1 MAMAIPEGDSTMA
14 TTRVT
19 FTTANVGDGNNN
31 DPDGGGA
38 AVRLQ
43 NLDESGDPTGSE
55 IRVSDEGLHL
65 VAGDGS
71 FFEVR
76 DLISGAVRGSQ
87 FSTVHLGTSDIDNFL
102 GGDLND
108 YLNGGLGDDLLQGG
122 LGDDFIIGGAGDD
135 VLTGAAGADTF
146 IGGAGN
152 DRIDGGVGV
161 DTVTFEDST
170 AGVTVRLN
178 GGATSDGLGGTDT
191 LYGIENAVGT
201 AFNDTMVGN
210 GADNVLNGGGGAD
223 YLLGLNGD
231 DVLIGGSGSAN
242 TLQGGGGNDRYVV
255 SANDTIIEAAGE
267 GIDTVET
274 TMARQRLT
282 ANVEN
287 LTFVGTGGFTGIGNA
302 GDNTITGGEGRDTLI
317 GLAGNDTLV
326 GGSGEANELY
336 GGLGDDVYVVS
347 ANDTIVEQAG
357 EGLDAVLTT
366 LNTFTLAANVE
377 NLDFTGE
384 GDFTGTG
391 NAGANVIQ
399 GGSGADTLS
408 GRGGNDTLIGGD
420 GDDVA
425 VYVGNRADYTIELTL
440 DGYRVTD
447 NTAGR
452 DGVDLLMDVER
463 VTFAD
468 GQTLV
473 LADLFPPASE
483 AASASLFDAQIIPD
497 LDDGFMLDEKVAP
510 DFAGWTDDRNILVA
524 PDEYA
529 RLDAGH
535 DVWA

>member
-1 MAMAIPEGDSTMA
+1 MT

-19 FTTANVGDGNNN
+19 FRTAEVGNGDNN
-31 DPDGGGA
+31 DTDGGG

-43 NLDESGDPTGSE
+43 NMDETGALTGSE
-55 IRVSDEGLHL
+55 IRVGDEGLHL
-65 VAGDGS
+65 VAADGS
-71 FFEVR
+71 FFDVR
-76 DLISGAVRGSQ
+76 DLATGAERGAL
-87 FSTVHLGTSDIDNFL
+87 FSTVHLGTSGVDNLL

-146 IGGAGN
+146 IGGVGS

-161 DTVTFEDST
+161 DTVTFEDAT

-178 GGATSDGLGGTDT
+178 GGATTDGLGGTDT
-191 LYGIENAVGT
+191 LFGIENAVGT
-201 AFNDTMVGN
+201 GFNDTMVGN
-210 GADNVLNGGGGAD
+210 GADNVLNGGAGAD

-267 GIDTVET
+267 GVDTVET
-274 TMARQRLT
+274 TMVWQRLT

-287 LTFVGTGGFTGIGNA
+287 LTFTGTGAFTGIGNA
-302 GDNTITGGEGRDTLI
+302 GNNTITGGEGRDTLI
-317 GLAGNDTLV
+317 GLGGADTLV

-366 LNTFTLAANVE
+366 NSSYTLGANIE

-384 GDFTGTG
+384 GAFSGTG
-391 NAGANVIQ
+391 NASANVIQ
-399 GGSGADTLS
+399 GGAGDDTLS
-408 GRGGNDTLIGGD
+408 GLAGNDTLVGD
-420 GDDVA
+420 AGDDLA
-425 VYVGNRADYTIELTL
+425 VYRGNRADYTIELTL

-447 NTAGR
+447 NTADR

-463 VTFAD
+463 ITFAD

-473 LADLFPPASE
+473 LADLFPPAGD
-483 AASASLFDAQIIPD
+483 AASASLFDAQVVPD
-497 LDDGFMLDEKVAP
+497 LEDDFMLDGKA
-510 DFAGWTDDRNILVA
+510 DLAFAGWTDDRTMLTA
-524 PDEYA
+524 PDEFA
-529 RLDAGH
+529 RHDTGH
-535 DVWA
+535 DAWV

>member
-1 MAMAIPEGDSTMA
+1 MA

-76 DLISGAVRGSQ
+76 DLISGAVRGSE
-87 FSTVHLGTSDIDNFL
+87 FSTIHLGTSGIDNFL

-122 LGDDFIIGGAGDD
+122 LGDDFIVGGAGD
-135 VLTGAAGADTF
+135 
-146 IGGAGN
+146 

-201 AFNDTMVGN
+201 AFNDTLVGN
-210 GADNVLNGGGGAD
+210 GADNVLNGGEGAD

-287 LTFVGTGGFTGIGNA
+287 LTFVGTGAFTGIGNA
-302 GDNTITGGEGRDTLI
+302 GDNTIIGGEGRDTLI
-317 GLAGNDTLV
+317 GLGGNDTLV
-326 GGSGEANELY
+326 GGSGAANELY
-336 GGLGDDVYVVS
+336 GGVGDDVYVVS
-347 ANDTIVEQAG
+347 ASDTIVEQAG

-473 LADLFPPASE
+473 LADLFPPAGD
-483 AASASLFDAQIIPD
+483 AAAASLFDAQVIPD
-497 LDDGFMLDEKVAP
+497 LDDDFMLNDKSGLAFAVWP
-510 DFAGWTDDRNILVA
+510 DDSNVMVA
-524 PDEYA
+524 PDEFA
-529 RLDAGH
+529 RLDPVH
-535 DVWA
+535 DAWA

>member
-1 MAMAIPEGDSTMA
+1 MT

-19 FTTANVGDGNNN
+19 FRTSEVGNGSN
-31 DPDGGGA
+31 DDSGGGG

-43 NLDESGDPTGSE
+43 DTDASGALTGSE
-55 IRVSDEGLHL
+55 IRMGDEGLHL
-65 VAGDGS
+65 VAAEGS
-71 FFEVR
+71 FFDVR
-76 DLISGAVRGSQ
+76 DLITGAERGAL
-87 FSTVHLGTSDIDNFL
+87 FTTVHLGTSDIDNFL

-122 LGDDFIIGGAGDD
+122 LGEDFLVGGAGDD

-170 AGVTVRLN
+170 TGVTVRLN

-191 LYGIENAVGT
+191 LFGIENAVGT
-201 AFNDTMVGN
+201 GFNDTMVGN
-210 GADNVLNGGGGAD
+210 GVDNILNGGAGAD

-267 GIDTVET
+267 GLDTVET

-287 LTFVGTGGFTGIGNA
+287 LTFVGTGAFTGIGNA
-302 GDNTITGGEGRDTLI
+302 SHNTITGGEGRDILI
-317 GLAGNDTLV
+317 GLGGDDTLV

-336 GGLGDDVYVVS
+336 GGIGDDVFIVS
-347 ANDTIVEQAG
+347 ANDTIVERAG

-366 LNTFTLAANVE
+366 NSSFTLAANIE

-391 NAGANVIQ
+391 NASANVIQ
-399 GGSGADTLS
+399 GGDGADTLM
-408 GRGGNDTLIGGD
+408 GRGGNDTLIGGG

-447 NTAGR
+447 NTADR

-473 LADLFPPASE
+473 LADLFPPAGE
-483 AASASLFDAQIIPD
+483 AASASLFDAQVLPAWE
-497 LDDGFMLDEKVAP
+497 DDFLSGGKTEP
-510 DFAGWTDDRNILVA
+510 SFAGWTDDQTMLTA
-524 PDEYA
+524 PDEPA
-529 RLDAGH
+529 RMDTGH
-535 DVWA
+535 DAWG